1 MVLKD
6 KIAVITG
13 TATGIG
19 QATAILFAREGAQVV
34 CIDEKPSDET
44 LGLMQKEGLDATCHE
59 ADVSD
64 SNEVQRVARECEKR
78 FDKVDI
84 LFNNAGRVVRQPFEA
99 TTEEL
104 WAEMLDVNLTSQFL
118 CSKYFVPL
126 MKKAGAGS
134 IINHASIDAFLGNP
148 AIAAYSASK
157 GGLIPLTHVMAH
169 DLGKYNIRVNCICSG
184 GIPAP
189 RKAVAAKPG
198 GSAGKSR
205 IDVTPLQRAGT
216 PEEVAYAAL
225 FLASH
230 WSSFV
235 NGASLVVDGGRT
247 AITQGTYHGYD

>member
-13 TATGIG
+13 TAVGIG
-19 QATAILFAREGAQVV
+19 QATALLFAREGAKVV
-34 CIDEKPSDET
+34 CIDEKPSGET
-44 LGLMQKEGLDATCHE
+44 LALIKEQGFDAICHE
-59 ADVSD
+59 ADVAD
-64 SNEVQRVARECEKR
+64 SKAVQRVAHDCERR
-78 FDKVDI
+78 FGKIDI
-84 LFNNAGRVVRQPFEA
+84 LFNNAGRVVRQSFEA
-99 TTEEL
+99 TSEEL
-104 WAEMLDVNLTSQFL
+104 WHEMLDVNLTAEFL
-118 CSKYFVPL
+118 CSKHFVPL
-126 MKKAGAGS
+126 MKKAGAGA

-148 AIAAYSASK
+148 YIAAYSAAK

-169 DLGKYNIRVNCICSG
+169 DLGKYNIRVNAICSG

-189 RKAVAAKPG
+189 RKALATKPG
-198 GSAGKSR
+198 GVPGKSR